1 MKTYEVWKNIF
12 CYYTLREG
20 CAGPDCKEV
29 SLARRKA
36 PRQRPE
42 RSEARNSPA
51 RQAMAFKRP
60 EGHAQIVNIET
71 MSSNKNAL
79 IRYKTL
85 DRCLKNR
92 YRKYTLEDLIDAC
105 SEALFEFEGKESYVS
120 RRTVQL
126 DLQNMR
132 SEKFG
137 YEAPIEVYDRK
148 YYRYSDPDYSIHNI
162 SVNESDLKAMNNAVQ
177 ILKQFKDF
185 SMFKEMNGV
194 IQKLEDS
201 IHATHQ
207 KSIIH
212 LDKNEQLRG
221 LEHIDILYESIAGK
235 KVLRILY
242 KSFTAR
248 EANSFT
254 VHPQLLKEYNNRWFL
269 ICLYKGK
276 IYNLALDRME
286 DIQTDEQAAYIDH
299 HLDGDDYFKDVIG
312 VTVSETLKPKNVVFF
327 VDASNAPYVKTKPL
341 HSSQEII
348 SETEEG
354 TLFKICVQVNYEL
367 ERLLLGFGD
376 CLVVHQPRKLRL
388 RLQEK
393 FRAGSRN
400 YEKLEIENG

>member
-1 MKTYEVWKNIF
+1 
-12 CYYTLREG
+12 
-20 CAGPDCKEV
+20 
-29 SLARRKA
+29 
-36 PRQRPE
+36 
-42 RSEARNSPA
+42 
-51 RQAMAFKRP
+51 
-60 EGHAQIVNIET
+60 

-85 DRCLKNR
+85 DKCLKNK

-120 RRTVQL
+120 KRTVQL

-201 IHATHQ
+201 IHSTHQ

-212 LDKNEQLRG
+212 LDKNEQLKG
-221 LEHIDILYESIAGK
+221 LEHIDVLYESILNK
-235 KVLRILY
+235 KVLKISY

-248 EANSFT
+248 EPNIFT
-254 VHPQLLKEYNNRWFL
+254 VHPQLLKEFNNRWFL
-269 ICLYKGK
+269 ICLYKKG
-276 IYNLALDRME
+276 IFTLALDRME
-286 DIQTDEQAAYIDH
+286 GIEVDENTKYIDQN
-299 HLDGDDYFKDVIG
+299 LDGDEYFKDIVG
-312 VTVSETLKPKNVVFF
+312 VTVSETMKPRSVVFF
-327 VDASNAPYVKTKPL
+327 VDSSNAPYVKTKPL
-341 HSSQEII
+341 HSSQEIVN
-348 SETEEG
+348 ETEDG
-354 TLFKICVQVNYEL
+354 TVFKICVQINYEL

-376 CLVVHQPRKLRL
+376 SLVVHKPRKLRL
-388 RLQEK
+388 RMQEK
-393 FRAGSRN
+393 FKSGFKN
-400 YEKLEIENG
+400 YQNLVIPDEE

>member
-1 MKTYEVWKNIF
+1 
-12 CYYTLREG
+12 
-20 CAGPDCKEV
+20 
-29 SLARRKA
+29 
-36 PRQRPE
+36 
-42 RSEARNSPA
+42 
-51 RQAMAFKRP
+51 
-60 EGHAQIVNIET
+60 

-85 DRCLKNR
+85 DKCLKNK
-92 YRKYTLEDLIDAC
+92 YRKYTLEDLIDEC
-105 SEALFEFEGKESYVS
+105 SEALFEYEGKESFVS

-137 YEAPIEVYDRK
+137 YEALIEVYERK

-201 IHATHQ
+201 IHATSH

-212 LDKNEQLRG
+212 LDKNEQLKG
-221 LEHIDILYESIAGK
+221 LEHIDILYESIVSK

-269 ICLYKGK
+269 ICIYKGK
-276 IYNLALDRME
+276 MYNLALDRME
-286 DIQTDEQAAYIDH
+286 QIEHEEKAEYIDRN
-299 HLDGDDYFKDVIG
+299 LDGDEYFKDIVG
-312 VTVSETLKPKNVVFF
+312 VTVSETMKPRYVVFF
-327 VDASNAPYVKTKPL
+327 VDSSNAPYVKTKPF
-341 HSSQEII
+341 HRSQEII

-354 TLFKICVQVNYEL
+354 TMFRICVQINYEL

-376 CLVVHQPRKLRL
+376 CLIVHQPKKLRM
-388 RLQEK
+388 RMEEK
-393 FRAGSRN
+393 FRSGFNN
-400 YEKLEIENG
+400 YKNLNPEDEE